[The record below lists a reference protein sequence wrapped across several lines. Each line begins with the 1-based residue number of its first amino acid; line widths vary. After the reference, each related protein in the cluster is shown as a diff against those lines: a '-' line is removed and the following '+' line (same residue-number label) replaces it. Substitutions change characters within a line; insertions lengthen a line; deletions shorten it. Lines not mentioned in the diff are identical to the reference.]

1 MQNTLIFQNWTKVQ
15 QILRSFCWPPS
26 TLGGETKYI
35 TGKHQKNQKKTH
47 SVQAKVVGHLHMTST
62 ELFSH
67 ALKLAAHSS
76 ELMLMPQ
83 EVWDSAVTESAD
95 CWKIS
100 YSMCLSSQCLSTIT
114 LCGLWL
120 HGWVSVFLKHFH
132 FAMMPLTLDCG
143 ISSRREDISWTDSTI
158 EFSELFGKNIPS

>member
-1 MQNTLIFQNWTKVQ
+1 MQNTLIFQNWTKVK

-26 TLGGETKYI
+26 TLGGNKIYNR
-35 TGKHQKNQKKTH
+35 KAPKKTH
-47 SVQAKVVGHLHMTST
+47 TAYRQKWWVTFIWHLQ
-62 ELFSH
+62 EPLSH

-95 CWKIS
+95 CWQIS
-100 YSMCLSSQCLSTIT
+100 HTMCLSSQCLSTIT

-132 FAMMPLTLDCG
+132 FAMMPLSLDCR

-158 EFSELFGKNIPS
+158 EFSELFGKSIPS